1 LVAAKVD
8 LAGLME
14 KAEQL
19 ESVVPLR
26 ALKGIWLKPSEVRRL
41 TDAGVAT

>member
-1 LVAAKVD
+1 VTNRTELAALDVRTAELVAAKVD
-8 LAGLME
+8 VAGLME

-26 ALKGIWLKPSEVRRL
+26 AL
-41 TDAGVAT
+41 